1 MRHWLF
7 HNRCLFPISLL
18 AALCASTASD
28 AQTAPPDGQ
37 QKVDFSKQ
45 VLPLLKARC
54 FACHAGKK
62 QEAGFRLDV
71 RRRLLAGGDSGPV
84 VRPGDAAGSLL
95 IKYISGAD
103 PEHLMPPEGEGER
116 LSKKQV
122 ALIRAWID
130 QGLLW
135 PAGADTAED
144 AARDHWAFQTIRRPT
159 VPEINSPWIR
169 NAIDAFVLR
178 TLQREKVEPA
188 AEADRQA
195 LIRRLSLDLLGLPPA
210 PAEVQAFVAD
220 ARPDAYQRLVDR
232 LLKSRHFGER
242 WGRHWLDKARYAD
255 SDGYEKDR
263 PRMNAWRWRDWV
275 VESINDDMPFDQFT
289 AQQLAGD
296 LLSEP
301 TAKQLL
307 ATAFHRQ
314 TLTNT
319 EGGTDQEQFRV
330 EAVFDRVET
339 TGTVWL
345 GLTLT
350 CARCHSHKYDPI
362 TQREYYQMFAFMN
375 NWDETS
381 VKVERSAAAMRA
393 YETAR
398 ATHAE
403 TTGMWE
409 RKLAEQRRRLQP
421 EFTAWQRDLL
431 RKLDEQEQNPPEFVS
446 WTEPQASGTGG
457 VQFEVLD
464 DDSIRVSGPF
474 PDKCTY
480 TVTASLSGDSAE
492 QEARDLLS
500 GIRVE
505 ALSDETL
512 PHKGPGRADNGNFV
526 LTHLVLEMATA
537 DGKWQSIPLAAA
549 EAEFAQDK
557 FPAQNA
563 LNKDAKTG
571 WAVSPQFGRGHRA
584 TFWFAEPLQRPAGE
598 SFKLRIKLDQQY
610 GGKHTLG
617 RFRVQAVRGSRPGL
631 GLPPEVVQALKVTSD
646 KRSDKQTTRLSDH
659 FLMSRTES
667 AAVLKAL
674 SEHRK
679 KTPQPPLM
687 DVRVL
692 KVRTAKPRDTRILR
706 RGDFLSPQGPDALA
720 ADTPSVLA
728 ALQVPEGRSAN
739 RLDFVNWLFDP
750 QNPLTA
756 RVAVNQVWQ
765 NLFGRGLVRT
775 VNDFGVRGE
784 RPTHPQLLDWLATE
798 YRRLGWSRKA
808 LIKTIV
814 MSAAYRQSS
823 RHRTAM
829 AQRDALNVWIHRQN
843 RFRVEAEIVRDMSL
857 AVAGLLSDRV
867 GGPSTFPPLPSG
879 VAALS
884 YANNFKWKTSQGA
897 DRYRRGM
904 YTFFKRT
911 APHPNLVAF
920 DCPDSNTTCVDRRDS
935 NTPLQALTTLNNE
948 VFVEASQAL
957 AARVLSRP
965 GTAQDR
971 LQHAFQLCVARSANS
986 MELEQLNGLLATC
999 QQWYADHQDQA
1010 GQLIGQ
1016 RPAKSVPADVNAA
1029 WIAVARTLLN
1039 MDEFLTRE

>member
-7 HNRCLFPISLL
+7 NDRSLSVLSLL
-18 AALCASTASD
+18 AALCASAVVE
-28 AQTAPPDGQ
+28 AQTPPPDTG
-37 QKVDFSKQ
+37 QKVDFSTQ

-62 QEAGFRLDV
+62 QEAGFRLDQ

-84 VRPGDAAGSLL
+84 VRPGDGAGSLL
-95 IKYISGAD
+95 VKYISGAD
-103 PEHLMPPEGEGER
+103 PEHLMPPEGEGDR
-116 LSKKQV
+116 LSATQV
-122 ALIRAWID
+122 AVIRTWID

-135 PAGADTAED
+135 PAGADTAGD
-144 AARDHWAFQTIRRPT
+144 ASRDHWAFQAIRRPA
-159 VPEINSPWIR
+159 VPEIDSAWIR
-169 NAIDAFVLR
+169 NPIDAFVLR
-178 TLQREKVEPA
+178 TLQRQTVVPA
-188 AEADRQA
+188 AEADRPV
-195 LIRRLSLDLLGLPPA
+195 LIRRLSLDLLGLPPT
-210 PAEVQAFVAD
+210 PSEVQAFVAD

-275 VESINDDMPFDQFT
+275 VESINNDMPFDQFT
-289 AQQLAGD
+289 AEQLAGD
-296 LLSEP
+296 LLPKP
-301 TAKQLL
+301 TANQRL

-398 ATHAE
+398 TAHAKTTE
-403 TTGMWE
+403 TWE
-409 RKLAEQRRRLQP
+409 RKVAEQRRRLQP
-421 EFTAWQRDLL
+421 EFTAWQRELL
-431 RKLDEQEQNPPEFVS
+431 HRLEEQEQNPPEFVS
-446 WTEPQASGTGG
+446 WKDPLVSGTGG
-457 VQFEVLD
+457 VQLHVLD
-464 DDSIRVSGPF
+464 DNSIRVSGPF

-480 TVTASLSGDSAE
+480 TVTGSLPGDSAE
-492 QEARDLLS
+492 LQLLS

-505 ALSDETL
+505 TLSDATL

-526 LTHLVLEMATA
+526 LTHLVLEMATT

-549 EAEFAQDK
+549 EADFAQDK

-571 WAVSPQFGRGHRA
+571 WAVSPQFGRGHQA
-584 TFWFAEPLQRPAGE
+584 TFWLAETLEILGKPPGE
-598 SFKLRIKLDQQY
+598 SLKLRIKLDQQY

-617 RFRVQAVRGSRPGL
+617 RFRVQGVRGARPGL
-631 GLPPEVVQALKVTSD
+631 GLPPDVVQALKATPEN
-646 KRSDKQTTRLSDH
+646 RSDKQAARLSDH
-659 FLMSRTES
+659 FLMSQAEP
-667 AAVLKAL
+667 AAVLKGLA
-674 SEHRK
+674 EHL
-679 KTPQPPLM
+679 KTAPQPPLM

-692 KVRTAKPRDTRILR
+692 KLRTAKPRDTRILR
-706 RGDFLSPQGPDALA
+706 RGDFLSPQGQASL
-720 ADTPSVLA
+720 TPNTPAVLA
-728 ALQVPEGRSAN
+728 ALQVPQGRAAN
-739 RLDFVNWLFDP
+739 RLDFVNWLFAP

-765 NLFGRGLVRT
+765 NLFGLGLVRT

-814 MSAAYRQSS
+814 MSSAYRQSS
-823 RHRTAM
+823 RHRTGIDR
-829 AQRDALNVWIHRQN
+829 RDALNVWIHRQN
-843 RFRVEAEIVRDMSL
+843 RFRVEAEIVRDTSL
-857 AVAGLLSDRV
+857 AVGGLLTDRV
-867 GGPSTFPPLPSG
+867 GGPSTFPPLPAG

-884 YANNFKWKTSQGA
+884 YANNFKWKTSQGD

-957 AARVLSRP
+957 AARVLSHP
-965 GTAQDR
+965 GSAQER
-971 LQHAFQLCVARSANS
+971 LQHAFRLCVARSPNTT
-986 MELEQLNGLLATC
+986 ELDQLNGLLTKC
-999 QQWYADHQDQA
+999 QQWYADHLDQA
-1010 GQLIGQ
+1010 AQLIGQ
-1016 RPAKSVPADVNAA
+1016 RPAKSVSADVNAA
-1029 WIAVARTLLN
+1029 WVAVARTLLN